1 MRYVFQNF
9 FTLVKNE
16 KFIFSVMLV
25 CVFISAW
32 TMLFSYGL
40 YQNYST
46 LLVESDSNSKDIS
59 IGIAEGET
67 LTHGEV
73 KAYLDELP
81 DALLNGVN
89 LVYCSAWYEYDNA
102 ENSYKEGVPVV
113 SRFTVRDGV
122 YKTSSYIADMWAKNG
137 MIATGRYFTDEDE
150 INGTRTVMVSKSSM
164 ESSFWRKEHKN
175 FIVDDNTAQI
185 FGQTF
190 NIIGTHTSSG
200 AVVPF
205 LSLPSEVA
213 VTELTLVFQNI
224 VTRSDYETLVQTASK
239 IAPGKMLFPELPF
252 PDEEQISIYN
262 NVIAISVLIAALT
275 VINFSFLYNFIFE
288 KRRRGIAI
296 MRICGCTATRA
307 RAICI
312 GECCLICIPVFAVGI
327 LTYIPFMKGV
337 LSGIFVYM
345 ERSYTPAVYL
355 AIFAI
360 YVVMLL
366 VIMGILLL
374 RQIGQELSQG
384 QKKEAG

>member
-46 LLVESDSNSKDIS
+46 LLFESDSNSKDIS
-59 IGIAEGET
+59 VGIAEGET
-67 LTHGEV
+67 LTRGEL

-81 DALLNGVN
+81 DALLDGVK
-89 LVYCSAWYEYDNA
+89 LVYCNTWYEYDNA
-102 ENSYKEGVPVV
+102 VNSYKEGVPVV
-113 SRFTVRDGV
+113 SRFTVRGGV
-122 YKTSSYIADMWAKNG
+122 YRTSSYIAEMWENNG

-150 INGTRTVMVSKSSM
+150 INGTKSVMVAKSSM
-164 ESSFWRKEHKN
+164 ESAFWRKENKN
-175 FIVDDNTAQI
+175 FIVNDNTALI

-190 NIIGTHTSSG
+190 DIIGTHTSSG

-205 LSLPSEVA
+205 LSLPEEVA
-213 VTELTLVFQNI
+213 VTGFTLSFENI

-239 IAPGKMLFPELPF
+239 VARGKMIFPELPF
-252 PDEEQISIYN
+252 PDEEQISVYN

-275 VINFSFLYNFIFE
+275 VINFAFLYNFIFE
-288 KRRRGIAI
+288 KRRRVIAI
-296 MRICGCTATRA
+296 MRICGCTETRA

-337 LSGIFVYM
+337 LSGIFAYM

-355 AIFAI
+355 VIFAV
-360 YVVMLL
+360 YTVMLL

-374 RQIGQELSQG
+374 RQIGRELSRE

>member
-32 TMLFSYGL
+32 TMLFSYGF

-46 LLVESDSNSKDIS
+46 LLVESDSDSKDIS
-59 IGIAEGET
+59 VGIAEGET
-67 LTHGEV
+67 LTSGEL
-73 KAYLDELP
+73 KSYLDELP
-81 DALLNGVN
+81 DALLSGVK
-89 LVYCSAWYEYDNA
+89 LVYCETWYEYDNA
-102 ENSYKEGVPVV
+102 VNSYKEGVPVV

-122 YKTSSYIADMWAKNG
+122 YRTSSYIAEMWENNG
-137 MIATGRYFTDEDE
+137 MIATGRYLTDEDE
-150 INGTRTVMVSKSSM
+150 INGTKSVMVAKSSM
-164 ESSFWRKEHKN
+164 ESAFWRKENKN
-175 FIVDDNTAQI
+175 FIVNDNTALI

-190 NIIGTHTSSG
+190 GIIGTHTSSG

-205 LSLPSEVA
+205 LAIPEEVSVTGFTLSFENVVSRSE
-213 VTELTLVFQNI
+213 
-224 VTRSDYETLVQTASK
+224 YETLVQTASK
-239 IAPGKMLFPELPF
+239 VARGKMIFPELPF
-252 PDEEQISIYN
+252 PDEEQISVYN

-275 VINFSFLYNFIFE
+275 IINFAFLYNFIFE
-288 KRRRGIAI
+288 KRRRVIAI

-355 AIFAI
+355 AVFAV
-360 YVVMLL
+360 YTVMLL
-366 VIMGILLL
+366 VIMRIMLL
-374 RQIGQELSQG
+374 RQIGRELSRE

>member
-81 DALLNGVN
+81 DTLLNGVK

-113 SRFTVRDGV
+113 SRFTVCDGV
-122 YKTSSYIADMWAKNG
+122 YKTSSYIADMWTKNG
-137 MIATGRYFTDEDE
+137 MIATGRYFTDDDE

-205 LSLPSEVA
+205 LSLPEEVA
-213 VTELTLVFQNI
+213 VTGLTLSFENI
-224 VTRSDYETLVQTASK
+224 ITRSDYETLVQTASK
-239 IAPGKMLFPELPF
+239 IVPGKMLFPELPF